1 MNFAEFRKQNK
12 EKAPVTPEQAEPAN
26 STVKTGEAEKEHQNK
41 DLLKM
46 QDDTGNKTVWIPRG
60 PKIKAPGLTT
70 ESHHKVKIHFGNG
83 KSETRII
90 DDDELG
96 VLKRNNHV
104 TKVTHL
110 GRSKLNGDLLEYVL
124 EESDGAEVVF
134 KHKDGRVAHLS
145 SHKYKDPSLGVDH
158 YVHLP
163 DSRATVYSGD
173 EGLGKAHKLLS
184 KLGYE
189 MAK

>member
-1 MNFAEFRKQNK
+1 MNFADFRKKNK
-12 EKAPVTPEQAEPAN
+12 ASAPVTPETSEPAN
-26 STVKTGEAEKEHQNK
+26 STVHSGEAEKEHQNK

-46 QDDTGNKTVWIPRG
+46 KDDAGNKTVWIPRG

-90 DDDELG
+90 DDEELG
-96 VLKRNNHV
+96 VLKRNNHI

-110 GRSKLNGDLLEYVL
+110 GRSKLNGELLEYVL
-124 EESDGAEVVF
+124 EEGDGAEVVF
-134 KHKDGRVAHLS
+134 KHKDGRVAHLQ
-145 SHKYKDPSLGVDH
+145 SHKYKDPSLGTDH

-163 DSRATVYSGD
+163 DSRATVYPGE
-173 EGLGKAHKLLS
+173 EGLAKAHKLLS

-189 MAK
+189 QAK